1 MSEATSPVL
10 QRAYELIESGRLP
23 EARELL
29 DDYLLDNPDDTDA
42 WWLYVH
48 AVDDQAQGREALE
61 RLAALD
67 PNYPGLSDMRRDVS
81 DAEAGIDITGRT
93 PDFVA
98 ALDET
103 PSAGSSDAFDDAF
116 DFDSGGPEP
125 VSSGRR
131 RLLLGLVALLVVAV
145 AIAAVIALTQL
156 GGGTPQATQ
165 VAADQTTAT
174 PQAAAPT
181 VTTDRGA
188 PTTTASVPTAT
199 IIPPTDVPPT
209 EASGSVIPG
218 LSAEQAQTVTAVM
231 ADLPVVEDSSSVMTS
246 SAGETFVLSV
256 CSSGDNRSL
265 RETLPSALGALSG
278 AGDALS
284 GTVEALGIRLED
296 CEQGNVLL
304 RYVVVDIAS
313 ASEYAA
319 GNLDETAFAARWEP
333 QPLP

>member
-29 DDYLLDNPDDTDA
+29 DDYLLDNPNDTDA

-48 AVDDQAQGREALE
+48 AVDDESQGREALE
-61 RLAALD
+61 RLTALD
-67 PNYPGLSDMRRDVS
+67 PEYPGLADMQRDVS
-81 DAEAGIDITGRT
+81 DAEAGIDISGRT

-103 PSAGSSDAFDDAF
+103 PSTASSDAFDDEF
-116 DFDSGGPEP
+116 DFESDGPEP
-125 VSSGRR
+125 AASGRR
-131 RLLLGLVALLVVAV
+131 RLLLGLVALLVVAL
-145 AIAAVIALTQL
+145 AIVAVIALTQP

-165 VAADQTTAT
+165 VAADQATAT

-181 VTTDRGA
+181 ATTDTSA
-188 PTTTASVPTAT
+188 AVPTAT
-199 IIPPTDVPPT
+199 TLLPTEVPPT
-209 EASGSVIPG
+209 ATSGRVIPG
-218 LSAEQAQTVTAVM
+218 LSAEQVQAVTAVM
-231 ADLPVVEDSSSVMTS
+231 ADLPVVENSSSVMMS
-246 SAGETFVLSV
+246 SAGETLVVSV
-256 CSSGDNRSL
+256 CSGGDNRSL

-284 GTVEALGIRLED
+284 GAVEALGIRLED
-296 CEQGNVLL
+296 CAQGNVLL

-319 GNLDETAFAARWEP
+319 GNLDDTAFAARWEA